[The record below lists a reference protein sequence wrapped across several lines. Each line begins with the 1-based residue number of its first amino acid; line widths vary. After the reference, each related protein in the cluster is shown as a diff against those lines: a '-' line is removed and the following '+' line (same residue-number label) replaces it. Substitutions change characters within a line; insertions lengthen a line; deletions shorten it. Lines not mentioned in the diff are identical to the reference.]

1 MTGRRRLG
9 NMTLKELLTR
19 KAEDYGY
26 GTLTGMS
33 KAWGLHPRTLGRIAN
48 GECGLS
54 LEMRQRIVRE
64 LDVDPAV
71 LEEVVGR

>member
-26 GTLTGMS
+26 GTLTEMS
-33 KAWGLHPRTLGRIAN
+33 RAWGLHPRSLGRIAN
-48 GECGLS
+48 GEYGLS

-64 LDVDPAV
+64 LDIDPAV
-71 LEEVVGR
+71 IEEVAGK

>member
-1 MTGRRRLG
+1 MTGRRCLG
-9 NMTLKELLTR
+9 DMTLRELLER

-26 GTLTGMS
+26 GTLTEMS
-33 KAWGLHPRTLGRIAN
+33 RVWGLHPRALGRLAN
-48 GECGLS
+48 GDYGLS

-71 LEEVVGR
+71 LKEVVGK